1 MAERPLK
8 VAVLGGGPAGL
19 TAAFELTATAE
30 LRRRYE
36 VTVHQPGWRLGG
48 KGASGRN
55 AEICDRIEEHGLHVW
70 FGCYDNAFS
79 MIRRC
84 YAERGGPPDAPLAT
98 WQDAFKPTGE
108 EIIYERFRDRWVCH
122 SVKLPPAPFDPG
134 DRAEHTPLEVLRA
147 AVKAVEGHW
156 LSLAP
161 EAGLLLARAAG
172 RRMLAAA
179 RAADAERAGDPA
191 AEASASRRRARTA
204 RAIGTAM
211 SRLHRHVVEPRVE
224 NDRLRYSFA
233 ILDLLAT
240 VIKGILADDLVSRG
254 WSTINDEELTDW
266 LRRHGAT
273 ELTLTT
279 SPFLRAI
286 YDGSFAYEQG
296 DKSRPSM
303 AAGKAIQDYIRG
315 FLFYNGAF
323 LWKMQAGMGDTVFGP
338 LYEVLKQRGVRFEFF
353 SAVTELHLAKDRRSV
368 DAVDIV
374 KQVGLKNRGYDP
386 MCTVK
391 ELRCWPSEPDWAQI
405 VDGES
410 ISKKGVNL
418 ERDPNPL
425 GRKPERLRRGEDF
438 DLVVLAIPPDVQRT
452 VCRELLEDEGNP
464 RYAAM
469 MDNTHSVMTQAFQLW
484 IDKGTSGLGW
494 RYEANSLMSCYVEPL
509 DTYCNMGHLVPR
521 ESWPEQDSTLDIA
534 YFCGVLA
541 HDGNDTQE
549 KADAA
554 AWQEILQYLER
565 DVSDFWPGS
574 RLGEHFN
581 WDVLVD
587 PGGRKGAQRLLA
599 QYVRANFAATER
611 YVLSLPGTIRHRLWP
626 DQSGYENL
634 LLAGDWTRNGIDAGS
649 IESAVTSGMLAA
661 QAICGEPTDIAGLT
675 GWLGADLEDPA
686 GWRAG
691 RGGAGEAPPPGTPR
705 TGRFSRD
712 TKPAPAA
719 EPSTP
724 PPRH

>member
-1 MAERPLK
+1 MADLPLK

-30 LRRRYE
+30 LRRRHE
-36 VTVHQPGWRLGG
+36 VTVYQPGWRLGG

-55 AEICDRIEEHGLHVW
+55 RAIFDRIEEHGLHVW

-108 EIIYERFRDRWVCH
+108 EVIYERFRDRWVCH
-122 SVKLPPAPFDPG
+122 SVKLPPTPFDPG
-134 DRAEHTPLEVLRA
+134 DTGEHTPLEVLRG
-147 AVKAVEGHW
+147 AVRAVEGQW
-156 LSLAP
+156 LSLIP
-161 EAGLLLARAAG
+161 ETGWLLAREAG
-172 RRMLAAA
+172 RRMLAAC
-179 RAADAERAGDPA
+179 RAAESERAGDPP
-191 AEASASRRRARTA
+191 AEAAAARRRARRA

-211 SRLHRHVVEPRVE
+211 TRLYRHVVEPRVE
-224 NDRLRYSFA
+224 NDRLRYAFTN
-233 ILDLLAT
+233 IDLIAT
-240 VIKGILADDLVSRG
+240 LIRGILADDLVNRG
-254 WSTINDEELTDW
+254 WSVINDEELTAW

-286 YDGSFAYEQG
+286 YDGSFAYEEG

-303 AAGKAIQDYIRG
+303 AAGKAIQDYLRG
-315 FLFYNGAF
+315 FVFYNGAF

-338 LYEVLKQRGVRFEFF
+338 MYDVLQRRGVRFEFF
-353 SAVTELHLAKDRRSV
+353 SAVTDLHLAKDRRTV
-368 DAVDIV
+368 DTVDVV
-374 KQVGLKNRGYDP
+374 KQVRLKNGGYDP
-386 MCTVK
+386 MCTVR
-391 ELRCWPSEPDWAQI
+391 ELRCWPSEPDWTQI
-405 VDGES
+405 VEGES

-418 ERDPNPL
+418 EREPNPL
-425 GRKPERLRRGEDF
+425 GRRAERLRRGKDF
-438 DLVVLAIPPDVQRT
+438 DLLVLAIPPDVQRT
-452 VCRELLEDEGNP
+452 TCTELLRDEGNP
-464 RYAAM
+464 RYSAM
-469 MDNTHSVMTQAFQLW
+469 MENTHSVMTQAFQLW
-484 IDKGTSGLGW
+484 IDKGTSDLGW

-509 DTYCNMGHLVPR
+509 DTYCNMDHLVPR
-521 ESWPEQDSTLDIA
+521 ESWPQAQRTLDIA

-574 RLGEHFN
+574 KLGEHFN

-587 PGGRKGAQRLLA
+587 PQERKDAQRLLA

-611 YVLSLPGTIRHRLWP
+611 YVLSLPGTIRYRLWP

-634 LLAGDWTRNGIDAGS
+634 FLAGDWTRNGIDAGS

-661 QAICGEPTDIAGLT
+661 QAICGEPRHIAGLT

-686 GWRAG
+686 EW
-691 RGGAGEAPPPGTPR
+691 RGGAAGPGEQPPHTPKS
-705 TGRFSRD
+705 GRFSRD
-712 TKPAPAA
+712 TPPAPAP
-719 EPSTP
+719 EPITP
-724 PPRH
+724 PPRS